1 MRIYVCEDRFEG
13 ILCGIYDAWA
23 SGLGHANVRVQ
34 VRRTQTLE
42 LFAEYTEVET
52 DPAKAEKVASSVRRK
67 LSEDIYVNL
76 YKTAMSC
83 APDKADCMYR
93 YLVRAFAAGPGIV
106 QMYQDP
112 AVMRVFE
119 ICRNVGNE
127 THLLLQFI
135 RFRQLPG
142 NVLFAETEPKN
153 YQLTL
158 TAPHFADRLPDENWI
173 IYEKNHGQAA
183 VHEGGKGWFLAR
195 MGEEEAGRLRDR
207 AGEDGYEDLWQT
219 FFETIAIEERK
230 NPLCQRGHLP
240 LRYRGTMTEF
250 QREAWNS
257 RRKKERKDEI
267 DVCIGHSR
275 VGDLLPEDGGDLQR
289 GTGGQADPAG

>member
-1 MRIYVCEDRFEG
+1 
-13 ILCGIYDAWA
+13 
-23 SGLGHANVRVQ
+23 
-34 VRRTQTLE
+34 
-42 LFAEYTEVET
+42 
-52 DPAKAEKVASSVRRK
+52 
-67 LSEDIYVNL
+67 
-76 YKTAMSC
+76 
-83 APDKADCMYR
+83 MYR

-173 IYEKNHGQAA
+173 IYEKNHGPVSYTHLDVYKRQGLQHGKADSA
-183 VHEGGKGWFLAR
+183 DSPGYLQKRSYYSADHHPQLGPCAHGG
-195 MGEEEAGRLRDR
+195 
-207 AGEDGYEDLWQT
+207 
-219 FFETIAIEERK
+219 
-230 NPLCQRGHLP
+230 
-240 LRYRGTMTEF
+240 
-250 QREAWNS
+250 
-257 RRKKERKDEI
+257 
-267 DVCIGHSR
+267 
-275 VGDLLPEDGGDLQR
+275 
-289 GTGGQADPAG
+289 